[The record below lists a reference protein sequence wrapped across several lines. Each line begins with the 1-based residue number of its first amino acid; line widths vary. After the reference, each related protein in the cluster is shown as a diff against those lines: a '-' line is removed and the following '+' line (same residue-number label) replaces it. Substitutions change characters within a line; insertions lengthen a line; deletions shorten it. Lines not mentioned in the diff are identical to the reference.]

1 MLNKLKGWLVE
12 LPIGSKKGGRILMLN
27 SAEEVGVSLTHRR
40 SLLQGNK
47 PYLIYIDINKVNK
60 QK

>member
-27 SAEEVGVSLTHRR
+27 SAGSVDL
-40 SLLQGNK
+40 
-47 PYLIYIDINKVNK
+47 NKVYEEMELEITGVK
-60 QK
+60 R